1 MDLVPRMPY
10 QKEAKEVNR
19 SKIVQELASPKTFT
33 ELWKA
38 VQPTIRSRSALSGHL
53 KELKREQVVGRS
65 VVDDRLVYMLTEKYR
80 RSEPAKPVLY
90 GGLARKY
97 FDEQIRPFIEGSD
110 EDFLKAYV
118 EKLGALV
125 LYALINDVGM
135 GSGWAEVTLPVVKDR
150 LWLEHHIFAR
160 AKVGSYGPRADDLK
174 EVLRTQA
181 QIKEEPAKFKT
192 QIGSLRSSLKRVFP
206 DEIAHLEKLWQAH

>member
-1 MDLVPRMPY
+1 MDSVPRMPY

-65 VVDDRLVYMLTEKYR
+65 VVDDKLVYTLTERYR
-80 RSEPAKPVLY
+80 RSEPAKPLLY

-110 EDFLKAYV
+110 ENFLKAYV

-192 QIGSLRSSLKRVFP
+192 QIDSLKSSLKRVFP
-206 DEIAHLEKLWQAH
+206 DEIVYLEKLWQAH

>member
-1 MDLVPRMPY
+1 MDWVSRMPY

-53 KELKREQVVGRS
+53 KELKREQVVERR
-65 VVDDRLVYMLTEKYR
+65 VVGDKLVYTLTEKYR

-97 FDEQIRPFIEGSD
+97 FDEQIHPFIEGSD
-110 EDFLKAYV
+110 ENFLKAYV
-118 EKLGALV
+118 KKLGALV
-125 LYALINDVGM
+125 LYALINDVEM

-174 EVLRTQA
+174 EVARPF
-181 QIKEEPAKFKT
+181 EEIRGNPAKFKEE
-192 QIGSLRSSLKRVFP
+192 IDSLKASLKRVFP
-206 DEIAHLEKLWQAH
+206 DEVSRIEKLWQIA